1 MSTTVAVR
9 FAMILTLQAFVSR
22 TEVLQKIVIGL
33 THKVSFSVT
42 KKMINCEESPGLKL
56 LTD

>member
-1 MSTTVAVR
+1 MAVR